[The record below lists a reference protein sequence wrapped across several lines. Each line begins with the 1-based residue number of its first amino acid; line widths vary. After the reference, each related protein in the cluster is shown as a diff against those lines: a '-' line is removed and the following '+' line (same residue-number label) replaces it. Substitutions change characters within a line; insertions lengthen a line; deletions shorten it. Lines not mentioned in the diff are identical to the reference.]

1 MPTIIYNNDFKRFLD
16 ETADNLGNLKTSEV
30 EELYE
35 NLIATVLEQDS
46 TEINEEILAFCS
58 ASVLEMIQTAKG
70 TLLKV
75 FNGRD
80 SMKLYSNFHI
90 LISSVVSTVI
100 NYPITDFEENWI
112 DLLLESVISGLT
124 AIESETISLSGC
136 SLIKLLKWGD
146 DLLCERLS
154 KNLANHPDFV
164 VILIADMCAMFSR
177 IEEVGIIPF
186 LRIVRF
192 LELLINVS
200 DEKCGLM
207 NKIVEMVEKEFINKI
222 YRTTLKTISSKN
234 LALKWSNEL
243 LKVCHRGNELVKL
256 LVGEVFKEFE
266 EIKKEEIIKNQDFI
280 EILANERS
288 RKIPEIVKL
297 LFTSEESPKEE
308 KTCLILSVYDFDV
321 LVINEE
327 IYKNVLL
334 KQLESFEMF
343 KVTEFNFMKN
353 ITQFSILLFKS
364 NRLVLL
370 NWLPYILKVTK
381 IETKSVELR
390 LQLEISMKLIE
401 FLEL

>member
-1 MPTIIYNNDFKRFLD
+1 M
-16 ETADNLGNLKTSEV
+16 V
-30 EELYE
+30 
-35 NLIATVLEQDS
+35 
-46 TEINEEILAFCS
+46 
-58 ASVLEMIQTAKG
+58 
-70 TLLKV
+70 
-75 FNGRD
+75 
-80 SMKLYSNFHI
+80 
-90 LISSVVSTVI
+90 
-100 NYPITDFEENWI
+100 
-112 DLLLESVISGLT
+112 
-124 AIESETISLSGC
+124 
-136 SLIKLLKWGD
+136 
-146 DLLCERLS
+146 
-154 KNLANHPDFV
+154 
-164 VILIADMCAMFSR
+164 
-177 IEEVGIIPF
+177 
-186 LRIVRF
+186 
-192 LELLINVS
+192 
-200 DEKCGLM
+200 
-207 NKIVEMVEKEFINKI
+207 KIEFINKI

-243 LKVCHRGNELVKL
+243 LKVCHRGNEIVKP
-256 LVGEVFKEFE
+256 LVGEVFKEFGEE
-266 EIKKEEIIKNQDFI
+266 EIKEEEFLKNQDLI
-280 EILANERS
+280 EILANEKS

-364 NRLVLL
+364 KFNRLVLL